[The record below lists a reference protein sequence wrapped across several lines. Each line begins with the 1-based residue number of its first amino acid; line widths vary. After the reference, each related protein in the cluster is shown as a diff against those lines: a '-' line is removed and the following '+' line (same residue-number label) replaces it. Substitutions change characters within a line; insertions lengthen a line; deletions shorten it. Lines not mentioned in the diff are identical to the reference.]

1 MASKA
6 DNHDW
11 LIQLD
16 EETLEPDLKICDP
29 HHHLWNERFGRTTTR
44 YQLDEY
50 LDDLNTGHNITSTVF
65 IQCGAE
71 YRTDGPEEL
80 RPIGET
86 EFVAE
91 IAAKS
96 ESGKYGPQRVAA
108 GIIGFADFLLG
119 DAVGEV
125 LDAHIQAGDGRFRGI
140 RCGATYDPSDAI
152 HNSSWEP
159 PAGVLL
165 DQKYRES
172 VAQLVKRDL
181 IFEAWCYHPQL
192 PELIDLAKG
201 CPDAKII
208 IDHCA
213 GPLGVGPYEGRRA
226 EILETWK
233 ADIALLAKCENVT
246 AKLGGLNMVF
256 NGFNWQ
262 HRQKPPSSLELLNT
276 PRPYFEH
283 LIEHFGI
290 QRCMFES
297 NFPVDKLSCSY
308 NVLWNSF
315 KRLTADYSS
324 AEKAMLYHDN
334 AVQYYKLDE

>member
-6 DNHDW
+6 DNHEW
-11 LIQLD
+11 LIQLN

-71 YRTDGPEEL
+71 YKTDGPEEL

-125 LDAHIQAGDGRFRGI
+125 LDAHIQAGDGL
-140 RCGATYDPSDAI
+140 SLI
-152 HNSSWEP
+152 HISEP
-159 PAGVLL
+159 
-165 DQKYRES
+165 
-172 VAQLVKRDL
+172 
-181 IFEAWCYHPQL
+181 
-192 PELIDLAKG
+192 
-201 CPDAKII
+201 
-208 IDHCA
+208 
-213 GPLGVGPYEGRRA
+213 
-226 EILETWK
+226 T
-233 ADIALLAKCENVT
+233 
-246 AKLGGLNMVF
+246 
-256 NGFNWQ
+256 
-262 HRQKPPSSLELLNT
+262 
-276 PRPYFEH
+276 RPY
-283 LIEHFGI
+283 
-290 QRCMFES
+290 
-297 NFPVDKLSCSY
+297 
-308 NVLWNSF
+308 
-315 KRLTADYSS
+315 
-324 AEKAMLYHDN
+324 
-334 AVQYYKLDE
+334 